1 MKDFINKHCKIL
13 LITILLFTTPMCVC
27 GCAQARQEKFIT
39 SVDAMTLSFQ
49 SYHEGK
55 TVYELAQENGITEIR
70 YYRDVFTDEGFVLT
84 FQKSVDVDMEELIE
98 LMNSCGASKWDGFD
112 GKYPYNVLDAGSF
125 SFEATVNGGQTIKA
139 YGYIEKPEGYSEF
152 LSEIIRMFKEAEETS
167 IDKEITPDEMSQN

>member
-55 TVYELAQENGITEIR
+55 TVYELAQENDITEIR

-98 LMNSCGASKWDGFD
+98 LMNSCGVSKWDGFD
-112 GKYPYNVLDAGSF
+112 GKFPHDVLDAGSF

-167 IDKEITPDEMSQN
+167 IDKEITADEMSQN

>member
-1 MKDFINKHCKIL
+1 MKDFINNHCKIL
-13 LITILLFTTPMCVC
+13 LVTILLITTLMCGC

-98 LMNSCGASKWDGFD
+98 LMNSCGVSKWDGFD
-112 GKYPYNVLDAGSF
+112 GKYPYNVSDAGSF
-125 SFEATVNGGQTIKA
+125 SFEATVNGGQTINA
-139 YGYIEKPEGYSEF
+139 HGYIKKPKGYSEF
-152 LSEIIRMFKEAEETS
+152 FSEIIRMFKEAEETS
-167 IDKEITPDEMSQN
+167 IDKEITADEMSQN